1 MGRNGS
7 RSRGWLVVVAVVVV
21 VVVVA
26 TIIIKKNKN
35 SSRSCCSRTVVV
47 AHNYMQLHIPVA
59 CVYVWDIIFS
69 MAQLHHHPAANPAV
83 SNLK

>member
-21 VVVVA
+21 VA

-35 SSRSCCSRTVVV
+35 SSRGCCSRTVVV

-59 CVYVWDIIFS
+59 CVYVWDIIFPWHNFITIRLPIRLS
-69 MAQLHHHPAANPAV
+69 RT
-83 SNLK
+83 